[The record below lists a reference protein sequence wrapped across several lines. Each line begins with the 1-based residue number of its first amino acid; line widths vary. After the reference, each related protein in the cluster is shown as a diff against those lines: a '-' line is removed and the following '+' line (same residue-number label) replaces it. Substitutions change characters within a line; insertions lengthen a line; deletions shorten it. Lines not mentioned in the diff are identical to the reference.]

1 MTAVLAALALAAA
14 WLLSDIVLTI
24 RDDRPVVGVRSHR
37 PAKTRTQLAT
47 RPTTSRTLYLVAR
60 SECLLRRREPLLS
73 AWPVPALPAST
84 PAMWSSVPI
93 GYRPLRQPRELTPA

>member
-73 AWPVPALPAST
+73 AWPTPALTAGLPAIGQT
-84 PAMWSSVPI
+84 IPAEFLPV
-93 GYRPLRQPRELTPA
+93 RELVSVA

>member
-1 MTAVLAALALAAA
+1 MTTFIGWLEAMLIAATVIFISLAGIAHLERKGHDAKP
-14 WLLSDIVLTI
+14 SDEPHLI
-24 RDDRPVVGVRSHR
+24 
-37 PAKTRTQLAT
+37 
-47 RPTTSRTLYLVAR
+47 AR